1 MARETR
7 DVFHEA
13 LQLPLK
19 ERAKLVGDLLESLD
33 RIDADVE
40 VAWAA
45 EIQRRLNAIRD
56 GDVGSTDWRGV
67 LDEVEKEVLSR

>member
-13 LQLPLK
+13 LQLPLN
-19 ERAKLVGDLLESLD
+19 ERAKLAGDLLESLD

-40 VAWAA
+40 VAWAD

-56 GDVGSTDWRGV
+56 GDVGSTDWRDV